1 MSPYEI
7 EDDRERGDRED
18 RDEGRRLVPRGVDG
32 EETKYGRRGGDR
44 REHDGGV
51 RAGVGAPAVARDG
64 DE

>member
-1 MSPYEI
+1 LKTTASAAI
-7 EDDRERGDRED
+7 ARIATKVAGSF
-18 RDEGRRLVPRGVDG
+18 LSGVDG
-32 EETKYGRRGGDR
+32 EETKYGRRDGDR